1 MVHIFSYTT
10 RKKDN
15 IKIKNPQIFKDK
27 KDLPLSKTDSYRFR
41 KKAES
46 VDLQESKKHKY
57 NVDSGQK
64 VNSKL
69 CLISEKGF

>member
-1 MVHIFSYTT
+1 M
-10 RKKDN
+10 
-15 IKIKNPQIFKDK
+15 
-27 KDLPLSKTDSYRFR
+27 DSYRFR

-46 VDLQESKKHKY
+46 VDLQKSKKHKY

-69 CLISEKGF
+69 CLNSEKGF